1 MSDSDS
7 LFFGAMA
14 FFGLIGLSVGYMFV
28 IQTGVPASFG
38 TPNVQPNVGAQE
50 VSVSLQNFQYG
61 PNPLKVKAGQAIR
74 FTVTRQDEEG
84 CGNSLQFYGTKIGKY
99 LPLRQP
105 VTFDLPAL
113 SPGQKYDFG
122 CSMRMV
128 TGQIVA
134 Y

>member
-1 MSDSDS
+1 MSNSDS
-7 LFFGAMA
+7 LFFGAVA
-14 FFGLIGLSVGYMFV
+14 FFGLIGLTVGYMFV
-28 IQTGVPASFG
+28 IQSGVPESQG
-38 TPNVQPNVGAQE
+38 TPGVEPAQGAQE
-50 VSVSLQNFQYG
+50 VSVNLENFRYG

-99 LPLRQP
+99 LPLKQP
-105 VTFDLPAL
+105 VTFELPAL
-113 SPGQKYDFG
+113 SSGQKYDFG

-134 Y
+134 